1 MVNDTISDLLA
12 QIKNGYRA
20 HLAEVVLPNSRVASA
35 VAQVLVTE
43 GYLASASKTASGL
56 RLVLK
61 YQGKTAALTDL
72 RRVSKP
78 GRRIYSPVKQ
88 LPRVWGGLGRSIL
101 STPKGVVSDREAKK
115 LNVGGEVLAQ
125 VW

>member
-1 MVNDTISDLLA
+1 MVNDPISDLLI

-20 HLAEVVLPNSRVASA
+20 GLGQISLPWSRTKEA
-35 VAQVLVTE
+35 VAQVLVAEKFLT
-43 GYLASASKTASGL
+43 SAVKAEQQLQIS
-56 RLVLK
+56 LK
-61 YQGKTAALTDL
+61 YTGKTPAIADL
-72 RRVSKP
+72 RRISKP
-78 GRRIYSPVKQ
+78 GRRIYSRISR
-88 LPRVWGGLGRSIL
+88 LPRVWGGLGMSIL